1 MSSQSATT
9 DDANPD
15 HWKVRLLQIPINQIA
30 VDLQAPM
37 AKLQSE
43 LHYLSRDCPT
53 VRESALPYLQLLQ
66 PIVVIKAADESG
78 SNATGSYILIAGF
91 RTFQL
96 CCEHYPRNK
105 KCRVHCIEG
114 VDESQL
120 EDLQI
125 LDAIGIKVLQHP
137 ESVDLGW
144 IAHTLKMNKSQRQKV
159 DDLLPVGSDEQL
171 AHFLGMGRTTL
182 NERMQFSKLW
192 MQQLKNA
199 DKKPE
204 AVKVDLFGSMGVD
217 VK

>member
-1 MSSQSATT
+1 M
-9 DDANPD
+9 
-15 HWKVRLLQIPINQIA
+15 PIAQIA
-30 VDLQAPM
+30 VDLKEPAS
-37 AKLQSE
+37 KLQSE
-43 LHYLSRDCPT
+43 LHYLSHGCPT

-66 PIVVIKAADESG
+66 PIVVVKTAENSSSKAA
-78 SNATGSYILIAGF
+78 GSYRLIAGY
-91 RTFQL
+91 RTYQL
-96 CCEHYPRNK
+96 CCEHYPRSK

-114 VDESQL
+114 VDEPEL
-120 EDLQI
+120 EDFQI

-144 IAHTLKMNKSQRQKV
+144 IAHTLKMNKSLRQNV
-159 DDLLPVGSDEQL
+159 DDLLPVSNDEQL

-204 AVKVDLFGSMGVD
+204 AVKIDLFGSMGID